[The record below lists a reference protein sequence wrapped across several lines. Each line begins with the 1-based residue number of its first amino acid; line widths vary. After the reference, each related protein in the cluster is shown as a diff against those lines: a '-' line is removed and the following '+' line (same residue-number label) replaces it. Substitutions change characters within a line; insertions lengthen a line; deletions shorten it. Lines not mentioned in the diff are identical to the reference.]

1 MASARDGTRS
11 PLHPCVLL
19 AKQGESPSR
28 ARGVDVLNSSQS
40 CRQMV
45 PSPRGGTG
53 VNYGLLMFLIEG
65 VFISRC
71 EEVDD
76 VALQE

>member
-1 MASARDGTRS
+1 MASAKEGTQS
-11 PLHPCVLL
+11 PLHACVPL
-19 AKQGESPSR
+19 AKQGESSSR
-28 ARGVDVLNSSQS
+28 ARSVDVLNSSQS

-71 EEVDD
+71 EDADD